1 MVKKELENL
10 CKKCKNNKHCFYIES
25 EDAKCDDYE
34 YILECLNDIEF
45 LKKNFNFD
53 KLYLCKDYA
62 FGTHVTYTNYDDIF
76 LDYFTESESLYDII
90 LELYLKAF
98 EEKNKKGVKTYE

>member
-1 MVKKELENL
+1 MHKKLENL

-45 LKKNFNFD
+45 LKKDFKFD
-53 KLYLCKDYA
+53 KLYLCSDSEY
-62 FGTHVTYTNYDDIF
+62 GTHVTYTNYEHVF
-76 LDYFTESESLYDII
+76 LDYYTELESLYDII
-90 LELYLKAF
+90 VELYQKAF
-98 EEKNKKGVKTYE
+98 EEKTKKGEKR

>member
-10 CKKCKNNKHCFYIES
+10 CKKCKNNKHCFYIQS

-45 LKKNFNFD
+45 LKKDFRFD
-53 KLYLCKDYA
+53 KLYLCSDSEY
-62 FGTHVTYTNYDDIF
+62 GTHVTYTNYHDFF
-76 LDYFTESESLYDII
+76 LDYFTSSDSLYDII
-90 LELYLKAF
+90 VELYENANR
-98 EEKNKKGVKTYE
+98 EKNKNGCLK